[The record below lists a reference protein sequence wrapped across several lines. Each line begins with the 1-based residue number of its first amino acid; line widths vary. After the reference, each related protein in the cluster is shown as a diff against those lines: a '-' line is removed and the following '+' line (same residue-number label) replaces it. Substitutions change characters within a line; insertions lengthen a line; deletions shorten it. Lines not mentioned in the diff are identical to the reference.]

1 MSTGVVG
8 HKPVVI
14 STGLFPRAYGFVNG
28 DSTGQFMI
36 SHGQIAWDLNPFSD
50 PFGIGELPLLMIHH
64 E

>member
-1 MSTGVVG
+1 MATGVVG
-8 HKPVVI
+8 RKPVGI